1 MNQNSNNNKPSNKW
15 MQLISIPAQM
25 GIIIFLFAKIG
36 MYVDEKY
43 PNKNNIW
50 FLLFTLLGVA
60 LSLYNV
66 IRQVNKINS
75 NK

>member
-1 MNQNSNNNKPSNKW
+1 MEQENKNKPTNKW

-36 MYVDEKY
+36 MYIDEKY
-43 PNKNNIW
+43 PNKNNIY
-50 FLLFTLLGVA
+50 FLIFTLLGVA

-75 NK
+75 DK

>member
-1 MNQNSNNNKPSNKW
+1 MAKRPSNKW

-36 MYVDEKY
+36 MYIDENY

-50 FLLFTLLGVA
+50 FLVFTLLGVA
-60 LSLYNV
+60 LSLYNI

-75 NK
+75 DK

>member
-1 MNQNSNNNKPSNKW
+1 MEQENKNKPTNKW

-36 MYVDEKY
+36 MFVDEKY
-43 PNKNNIW
+43 PNKNNVY
-50 FLLFTLLGVA
+50 FLIFTLLGVA
-60 LSLYNV
+60 FSLYNV

-75 NK
+75 DK

>member
-1 MNQNSNNNKPSNKW
+1 MEQNNKNKSSNKW
-15 MQLISIPAQM
+15 LQLVSIPAQM
-25 GIIIFLFAKIG
+25 GIIIFLFAKVG

-50 FLLFTLLGVA
+50 FLIFTLFGVA
-60 LSLYNV
+60 LSLFNV

>member
-1 MNQNSNNNKPSNKW
+1 MEQENKNKPTNKW

-36 MYVDEKY
+36 MFVDEKY
-43 PNKNNIW
+43 PNKNNVY
-50 FLLFTLLGVA
+50 FLIFTLLGVA
-60 LSLYNV
+60 LSLFNV

-75 NK
+75 DK